1 MPRIHFTP
9 NLRRHLEAPSV
20 ETPAGTLA
28 DALRAV
34 FRENPALESYLLDDQ
49 GRLRQHVTVFVDGKR
64 TRDRDHLRDPVG
76 GKSEIHVM
84 QALSGG

>member
-1 MPRIHFTP
+1 
-9 NLRRHLEAPSV
+9 
-20 ETPAGTLA
+20 
-28 DALRAV
+28 
-34 FRENPALESYLLDDQ
+34 
-49 GRLRQHVTVFVDGKR
+49 VTVFVDGKR